1 MERNRLIAIVCAII
15 ATALVIIAGKSCAD
29 DAIKNGR
36 KNHQENE
43 RQARPGVSYSF
54 SEGSTSAEPTETDV
68 FGKPVTTQA
77 QTEEVSYDI
86 FGKPITTAPTSEVPE
101 PGVVITYD
109 ENGDIVSS
117 IVPETQPYNS
127 TVTAVSEPTEAVP
140 AADKL
145 TDHILSRVISSLKK
159 YILDHPFVFTLLEM
173 FMALWGY
180 NIISWYRSRT
190 AFFTLIIF
198 FIFMFNLNFFFL

>member
-86 FGKPITTAPTSEVPE
+86 FGKPITTAPTSEVPQ

-140 AADKL
+140 VE
-145 TDHILSRVISSLKK
+145 TDPAQTTIPPYLNGF
-159 YILDHPFVFTLLEM
+159 DHNRYDPEGNTVPTMPSDFT
-173 FMALWGY
+173 
-180 NIISWYRSRT
+180 II
-190 AFFTLIIF
+190 I
-198 FIFMFNLNFFFL
+198 N